1 MESGSRR
8 WAYRGLAAAAVLLL
22 AALYCLD
29 LGHALGNG
37 DEAVYGEF
45 VRAMQRSGDYLR
57 LEYLGAELLQ
67 RPPTSVALYAGVSNL
82 VPGELGLRLAPAL
95 LTLATYAGIGG
106 FVWRRSGRLSA
117 GVLAMLVGATVPTV
131 WSYGRVAF
139 SDPPFVAA
147 VAAALLATISAQR
160 DARWLAW
167 AGAALGVA
175 VAFKSLAAAIPA
187 LALGPWLLAA
197 AWRHRA
203 ERRRIALA
211 VGGFVLLAAP
221 YYVISLA
228 VYGGRFYREHVERI
242 LVQRASGDLESI
254 IGLGGP
260 LSYAQYVWVA
270 DGAVIAA
277 LVLATV
283 AAALILGYRRTQLDL
298 LVPGTYC
305 VLVFVGLSVVGT
317 RLGHYL
323 LVFYPGVA
331 VGLGLLAGR
340 LVDHS
345 AARFRLAP
353 VSIVAAALAVAALS
367 LGRPPIDSSILPS
380 PTTRALGRSADA
392 LLPPEAPIYTLDW
405 YAPALGYYA
414 DRRWHMLVT
423 PPRLAQALGN
433 IDPFQYTGTI
443 HAVPPFPP
451 GELYVA
457 TMPETL
463 GRAPLEV
470 LEVVAEQPGFVLVR
484 ARARTP

>member
-1 MESGSRR
+1 MESGSWR
-8 WAYRGLAAAAVLLL
+8 WAYRGLAAAAALLL

-37 DEAVYGEF
+37 DEAVYAEF

-82 VPGELGLRLAPAL
+82 VPGELGIRLAPAL
-95 LTLATYAGIGG
+95 LTLLTYAGIGA
-106 FVWRRSGRLSA
+106 FVWRRTGRLSA

-139 SDPPFVAA
+139 SDPPFVVA
-147 VAAALLATISAQR
+147 VTVALLATIGAQR
-160 DARWLAW
+160 EARWLAW
-167 AGAALGVA
+167 AGGGLGAA
-175 VAFKSLAAAIPA
+175 VAFKSLAAVIPA

-211 VGGFVLLAAP
+211 VAGFVLLAAP
-221 YYVISLA
+221 YYAVSLA
-228 VYGGRFYREHVERI
+228 IYGGRFYREHIERI
-242 LVQRASGDLESI
+242 LVQRASGDLDSI

-260 LSYAQYVWVA
+260 LSYVRYVWVA

-277 LVLATV
+277 LVVASI
-283 AAALILGYRRTQLDL
+283 AAAAIVGIRRTQREL
-298 LVPGTYC
+298 LVPATYC
-305 VLVFVGLSVVGT
+305 VLVFLGLSAVGT

-331 VGLGLLAGR
+331 VCVGLLAGR
-340 LVDHS
+340 LVDHT

-353 VSIVAAALAVAALS
+353 VSIVAAALAVTALS
-367 LGRPPIDSSILPS
+367 LARPPIDSSILPS
-380 PTTRALGRSADA
+380 PTTRALGRAADA
-392 LLPPEAPIYTLDW
+392 RLPPDAPIYTLDW
-405 YAPALGYYA
+405 YAPAMGYYA

-423 PPRLAQALGN
+423 PPRLARALGS
-433 IDPFQYTGTI
+433 IDPFLYTGTI

-451 GELYVA
+451 GELYIAA
-457 TMPETL
+457 TPETL
-463 GRAPLEV
+463 GRAPVLVLEV
-470 LEVVAEQPGFVLVR
+470 LAEQPGLVLVR
-484 ARARTP
+484 ARAL